1 MKTRSELKPVTRGGV
16 IGLGLGK
23 FVFIGG
29 GVALMLAANCFA
41 GPQGAKVVAGQA
53 TIKQQGRTTIIRAS
67 DRSIIDYTSFDIKRN
82 ERVRFI
88 QPGSSSTVLNR
99 IKSER
104 PTHIEGSLTANGR
117 VFLVNPNG
125 IFFAG
130 TSVVRTDT
138 IVAAAANISNQDFLR
153 GNDRFTNVRG
163 DVHNAGVI
171 ESASNAVM
179 IGRHVGNSGTIMAG
193 AENGVVAMVA
203 GDGVTLTPRGGNIT
217 IHVADNPAN
226 PSEPPAI
233 GKPGVENTGRIS
245 ATRGRS
251 LMLANDV
258 YSLAARN
265 TGSIKARSITVES
278 KGRGDVK
285 IAGELDASGSIG
297 ETGGRIDVS
306 GQRVLVDQAV
316 LDASGPRGGGQIN
329 IGGEAHGGGSLTR
342 SEATTIGPDAV
353 LKANATRNGEGGQ
366 VVVWSDGSMR
376 FHGQASAKGGVVGG
390 DGGFIETSG
399 QNIDIRGGRADAGA
413 RAETGKGGTWLL
425 DPFNVTIDN
434 ADGNPSGAPPMLDPF
449 EPVADSNIDAD
460 DILNALATTDV
471 EINTGSAGGSAGD
484 ITVDASGAINYTG
497 MRDATLTLIAA
508 NDINVNAG
516 IDSTNAQLNIN
527 LRANDALPVESNPTA
542 GQVNIGNVAIDTNGG
557 SMLMRGVDLSINAAA
572 TIDVGGG
579 NVTMTANSRSATA
592 DGVTDQS
599 IGIGVGAGDD
609 GAGTGNFRVSQA
621 ELQTIISSGTVTI
634 NQSGRTEMSGTVHDS
649 VTVGGGLD
657 LSAQDY
663 SLSIIGGD
671 LTFGDITLNTGKT
684 LALTAMDGHTIT
696 ADGSTPDLLAPGGA
710 IHFKADDLILGG
722 VNLISTGVGTGTV
735 RFEANTGRTL
745 GLGTDNGVADLTLG
759 RDELALTTTGG
770 IEIVTTRDTSMG
782 APAGNAD
789 VILDAGGAMV
799 ADIPVDLGANV
810 DLTINSGASIREER
824 PSDNGG
830 MGSAL
835 NDNTKIRLSGTG
847 ELTLQAELGIG
858 DIATTNG
865 ELNID
870 VPSVSAQVTG
880 TGDMALES
888 SGAMNVVGA
897 STADGD
903 IRLRASDIV
912 INTAGMGPAIAALGG
927 DVVLEPVSAAS
938 TIGVGDDSVGAFK
951 LTQAELLEVSTDG
964 TLTIGRADGT
974 GTIDVN
980 RTGGLDLSTA
990 DYSLTLRAST
1000 ASSGGDIIF
1009 NSTLTLGDSSSMD
1022 RRVSLLGSSI
1032 SETLA
1037 AETAAVV
1044 VNGADSELLIDA
1056 GGDVSLEGSVDRLAG
1071 RLNTMGD
1078 TFEYTNINRDLR
1090 IDSIGGVDGVIGAA
1104 GSDITINGFRTAMMG
1119 SDTQITI
1126 AETVST
1132 TGAGEVTISTNN
1144 DGSILDAVAGSDPA
1158 VSIGTT
1164 GEINLDTD
1172 GRIGGD
1178 MAATDPFKTTTGTI
1192 NGADIAHLDARGGT
1206 GLNIANAGTGELRAT
1221 LVSDTGD
1228 AALTHA
1234 GALMT
1239 DGTDWSAASFDVTS
1253 TGSFTSMAGDEIT
1266 ATGDVSLRSTMGA
1279 MTIND
1284 RVRSTMMGDVTL
1296 RSDAGMTINPVAMNP
1311 TVSAENG
1318 DIAIISDD
1326 NFVDINGEVRTITA
1340 GDIEISSEGIMN
1352 LDAGIETA
1360 MGDITLTG
1368 AGEIFVNSAVAA
1380 NVGSVIVS
1388 ADDLDITSGGSI
1400 LATSMGGMGGEV
1412 TVGRSSSGII
1422 DIGEDSGDTD
1432 PMGITVLDL
1441 TNADLAR
1448 ITADTLTI
1456 GDSVNTRQV
1465 RVRNVENPTMTS
1477 DPHANIDLVRL
1488 RAATGTGT
1496 ITFSG
1501 ARASK
1506 FNALDAVADAGIKL
1520 SAGITTFTGAL
1531 SLDADGD
1538 GAAAPTQDPMMR
1550 TVIGIDIDKLDQ
1562 LHVDGSQTLTSN
1574 AGSGNRD
1581 VTLRGRRSGMTV
1593 SPGILASNNLT
1604 VNSGRDIIISDN
1616 IDANG
1621 DVVLDADRSV
1631 AISGGG
1637 DIRLLNISA
1646 NENVTLQGDMT
1657 IGSGGMAVLADA
1669 DGMGAGAFSLL
1680 EDGMGRGTLTLS
1692 DSAARLR
1699 IVARDF
1705 HIDGTNAR
1713 IVGGGGTVRIG
1724 RSTSGDVQVGDFVD
1738 ADLTDDQFTISNAEL
1753 EKIVAGNL
1761 VIGNFADT
1769 VAPSATNTNTRDIL
1783 VRGVT
1788 EMASNGI
1795 TDQVTLEAGRNIDFG
1810 GGASVFNGLTGRA
1823 VQNITVNSALSSQ
1836 TGDLS
1841 LLADQTAVGSTDV
1854 PDNVGTL
1861 TINADVR
1868 TSGENFIGAG
1878 ADFVLGGTIN
1888 TTSTVMGVVAGDAS
1902 ITRSGG
1908 GTISVGNFSD
1918 AATRMTVSGAEL
1930 RRITARNLTIGDN
1943 TRVSSVNVRDVVA
1956 ADTSNISETT
1966 TLASNDSINFFAG
1979 TNTFGELVANAD
1991 GRIAVDGDI
2000 VTTRGDLRLN
2010 GNNDNAAT
2018 GDNQIEFTGNR
2029 VLNAAGDLVLSASNG
2044 SIINSSGDL
2053 TLRADD
2059 NITINDN
2066 VNVSGAL
2073 AVLADDEPAGDGVGA
2088 VIISNGTAITSDT
2101 NDITIDGVSINLQDN
2116 AALVAALGKITLT
2129 ANDDITIAGNIT
2141 SSGKLSIHAGEG
2153 DINGTDTNADV
2164 IISGRRIAT
2173 TGVHSDISIRGN
2185 TLNVSSSSSIESRR
2199 DVLIQRSTTGRIGL
2213 GAVSEDGLV
2222 LNDAE
2227 LRRISADRDLIIGD
2241 GPDAGANDLR
2251 VTRLDVQGLTTASLT
2266 GIDGTFKIGA
2276 RRNAGDGGVINFTGT
2291 SAQSFSN
2298 LEARARGRIQ
2308 TSSALT
2314 VSRGGLLLDSSN
2326 GLIRLGGNLTNST
2339 TGDTSKITLNGGT
2352 RLLADVT
2359 VTAND
2364 DITFDGTVSAPG
2376 RGDNRRMLV
2385 VNSPETITFA
2395 GDVTELFGLSIN
2407 PLASGASSTP
2417 SRPNAVTR
2425 IGGNIST
2432 FADTRD
2438 EGGTGSN
2445 VRSGIRFRDRVVV
2458 TGTDVTIQDDGPN
2471 GIFFHGDVAA
2481 ERSGVTN
2488 FTVAVRRDNRI
2499 TSPDEIRDVRSIP
2512 IIAFGGDVGRMTIPP
2527 ATSGGSPTVTTTRF
2541 KSINLNIINE
2551 TTGNGH
2557 TNIPALPTIV
2567 FGSFGRTVGTT
2578 FNGDAFAATP
2588 LLQPS
2593 GRDNFP
2599 DIGFFATDSF
2609 NMGRNEKLT
2618 AFGDVIIDVN
2628 GAGGT
2633 ATLSDISALRDLTVN
2648 ASAIRMRAR
2657 AAGAVYDTGTAGSG
2671 RTLLGLDNGL
2681 DFVAGRRINFSV
2693 RPTVIAPPG
2702 NAVVPR
2708 PTFASLSGRSGAT
2721 TLGFDFFT
2729 FDTRRSTSPTNPDFS
2744 FFLQRT
2750 LGTTSTD
2757 PFTHVDMI
2765 ASGTTDT
2772 NPATSIAG
2780 IIPRESRFNDV
2791 GRDTTISTAAQDKLR
2806 QIKVEPREQTTAE
2819 QLAGLSGWS
2828 LYNDDPSQDAGL
2840 ALADSRDSSRITTTV
2855 NRLPGI
2861 YTAEVLDLYESIFRP
2876 RSVND
2881 AGESVVGD
2889 SRPAIRAAF
2898 AKSLSDYRKSRPGV
2912 PITGPVDAEAW
2923 RRWVNENDSEARD
2936 YAERIDELLT
2946 ALENLGLVGRELRN
2960 AVSGVLTQAKPQTV
2974 ASLDTLERFVRYK
2987 PDPVVE

>member
-23 FVFIGG
+23 FVFVGG

-41 GPQGAKVVAGQA
+41 GPQGAKVVAGQV

-67 DRSIIDYTSFDIKRN
+67 DRSIIDYRSFDIKRN

-88 QPGSSSTVLNR
+88 QPGSTSTVLNR
-99 IKSER
+99 INSER
-104 PTHIEGSLTANGR
+104 PTRIDGSISANGR

-125 IFFAG
+125 IFFSG
-130 TSVVRTDT
+130 TSLVRTDT
-138 IVAAAANISNQDFLR
+138 LVAAAANISNQDFLR
-153 GNDRFTNVRG
+153 GTDRFTNVRG
-163 DVHNAGVI
+163 QVHNAGVI
-171 ESASNAVM
+171 DSASNAVM
-179 IGRHVGNSGTIMAG
+179 IGRNVGNSGAIMAG

-203 GDGVTLTPRGGNIT
+203 GDGVTLTPRGSNIT
-217 IHVADNPAN
+217 IHVADNPNN
-226 PSEPPAI
+226 PVEPPAI
-233 GKPGVENTGRIS
+233 GQAGVENTGRI
-245 ATRGRS
+245 AAPRGRS

-265 TGSIKARSITVES
+265 TGSIKARNITVES
-278 KGRGDVK
+278 KGRGDVT
-285 IAGELDASGSIG
+285 IAGELNASGG
-297 ETGGRIDVS
+297 NGQTGGRIDVS
-306 GQRVLVDQAV
+306 GQRVLVDRAV

-329 IGGEAHGGGSLTR
+329 IGGEALGGGTLTR

-353 LKANATRNGEGGQ
+353 LKADATRSGGGGQ

-376 FHGQASAKGGVVGG
+376 FHGQASAKGGVVAG

-413 RAETGKGGTWLL
+413 RSETGKGGKWLL
-425 DPFNVTIDN
+425 DPFNVTINN

-527 LRANDALPVESNPTA
+527 LRANDALPVESNPTS
-542 GQVNIGNVAIDTNGG
+542 GQVNIGNVAINTNGG
-557 SMLMRGVDLSINAAA
+557 SMLMRGVDLSINPAA
-572 TIDVGGG
+572 TIDVGAG
-579 NVTMTANSRSATA
+579 NVTLTANSRSATA

-599 IGIGVGAGDD
+599 IGIGAGAGDD

-621 ELQTIISSGTVTI
+621 ELQTIASTGTVTI
-634 NQSGRTEMSGTVHDS
+634 NQAGRTEMSGTVYDS

-663 SLSIIGGD
+663 SLSITGGD
-671 LTFGDITLNTGKT
+671 ITFGDITLNTGKT
-684 LALTAMDGHTIT
+684 LALTALDGHTIS
-696 ADGSTPDLLAPGGA
+696 ADGTTPDLLAPGGV
-710 IHFKADDLILGG
+710 IHLKADDLILAGA
-722 VNLISTGVGTGTV
+722 NAISTGVGTGTV

-745 GLGTDNGVADLTLG
+745 GLGTDSGVADLTLG

-770 IEIVTTRDTSMG
+770 IEIITNRDNSMG

-789 VILDAGGAMV
+789 VIVDAGGPMV
-799 ADIPVDLGANV
+799 ADIPVDLAANV
-810 DLTINSGASIREER
+810 DLTINSGARIREER

-830 MGSAL
+830 MGAAL
-835 NDNTKIRLSGTG
+835 NDNTKIRLSGAG
-847 ELTLQAELGIG
+847 ELTLHAALGIG
-858 DIATTNG
+858 DNAAGNG

-870 VPSVSAQVTG
+870 VPSVAAQVTG
-880 TGDMALES
+880 SGDLALES
-888 SGAMNVVGA
+888 AGAMNVTSA
-897 STADGD
+897 STADGS
-903 IRLRASDIV
+903 IRLRAGDVV
-912 INTAGMGPAIAALGG
+912 INTGGMGPAIAATGG
-927 DVVLEPVSAAS
+927 DVVLEPVSAGS
-938 TIGVGDDSVGAFK
+938 TIGVGDDSVGSFK
-951 LTQAELLEVSTDG
+951 LTQAELLKVSTDG

-974 GTIDVN
+974 GNIDVN

-990 DYSLTLRAST
+990 DYSLALRSST

-1009 NSTLTLGDSSSMD
+1009 NSTLTLGGAGSMN
-1022 RRVSLLGSSI
+1022 RRVSLLGANI
-1032 SETLA
+1032 TEALA
-1037 AETAAVV
+1037 AETAAVT
-1044 VNGADSELLIDA
+1044 VNGTDSELLIDA

-1090 IDSIGGVDGVIGAA
+1090 VDSIGGVDGVTGTA
-1104 GSDITINGFRTAMMG
+1104 GSDITIRGFRTAMMG
-1119 SDTQITI
+1119 ADTRITI

-1132 TGAGEVTISTNN
+1132 TGAGSVTIATNN
-1144 DGSILDAVAGSDPA
+1144 AGSILDAVAGPGVA
-1158 VSIGTT
+1158 VSVGTT
-1164 GEINLDTD
+1164 GGINLDTD
-1172 GRIGGD
+1172 GRIGGE
-1178 MAATDPFKTTTGTI
+1178 MSASDPFKTTTGAI
-1192 NGADIAHLDARGGT
+1192 SGSDVARLDARGGT

-1221 LVSDTGD
+1221 LVSDTGQ

-1253 TGSFTSMAGDEIT
+1253 TGALTTMAGDEIT
-1266 ATGDVSLRSTMGA
+1266 ATGDISLRSTMGA

-1284 RVRSTMMGDVTL
+1284 RVRSTGMGGVTL
-1296 RSDAGMTINPVAMNP
+1296 RSEGGMTINPVAMNP

-1318 DIAIISDD
+1318 DIAIIAD
-1326 NFVDINGEVRTITA
+1326 NGFVDINGEVRTVTA
-1340 GDIEISSEGIMN
+1340 GSIELTALGIMN
-1352 LDAGIETA
+1352 LDARVEA
-1360 MGDITLTG
+1360 NMGDVTLTG
-1368 AGEIFVNSAVAA
+1368 AGEIFLNDAVVASG
-1380 NVGSVIVS
+1380 GSVTAS
-1388 ADDLDITSGGSI
+1388 ADDLDINSGGSI
-1400 LATSMGGMGGEV
+1400 VATSMGGMGGEV
-1412 TVGRSSSGII
+1412 VIGRSNSGII
-1422 DIGEDSGDTD
+1422 DVGEDSGSTD

-1448 ITADTLTI
+1448 ITADILTI

-1465 RVRNVENPTMTS
+1465 RVRNVENPMMTS

-1488 RAATGTGT
+1488 RAAAGTGT

-1520 SAGITTFTGAL
+1520 GAGITTFTGGL

-1538 GAAAPTQDPMMR
+1538 GMAAPTQDPMMR
-1550 TVIGIDIDKLDQ
+1550 TVIGVDIDKLDQ
-1562 LHVDGSQTLTSN
+1562 LHVDGNQTLTSQ
-1574 AGSGNRD
+1574 AGSGDRD
-1581 VTLRGRRSGMTV
+1581 VVLRGRRSGMTV
-1593 SPGILASNNLT
+1593 TPGILASNNLT
-1604 VNSGRDIIISDN
+1604 INSGRDIRIVDN
-1616 IDANG
+1616 IDAGG
-1621 DVVLDADRSV
+1621 DIVLDADRSV
-1631 AISGGG
+1631 EIAGGG

-1646 NENVTLQGDMT
+1646 DENVTLRGDLT
-1657 IGSGGMAVLADA
+1657 IGAGGMSVLADA

-1692 DSAARLR
+1692 DSAARIR

-1705 HIDGTNAR
+1705 TIDGANAR
-1713 IVGGGGTVRIG
+1713 IMAGGGTVRIG
-1724 RSTSGDVQVGDFVD
+1724 RSTSGDVQVGDFAD
-1738 ADLTDDQFTISNAEL
+1738 ADPADGLLTVSNAEL
-1753 EKIVAGNL
+1753 EKIVAANL
-1761 VIGNFADT
+1761 TIGNFADT
-1769 VAPSATNTNTRDIL
+1769 VAPTATNTNTRDIL

-1788 EMASNGI
+1788 EAASNGI

-1810 GGASVFNGLTGRA
+1810 GAASVFNGLTARA
-1823 VQNITVNSALSSQ
+1823 VQNITVVSALTTQ

-1841 LLADQTAVGSTDV
+1841 LLADQSPVGSTDV
-1854 PDNVGTL
+1854 PDNSGTL
-1861 TINADVR
+1861 TINAAVR
-1868 TSGENFIGAG
+1868 TSGQDFIGAG
-1878 ADFVLGGTIN
+1878 ADLVLGGSIN
-1888 TTSTVMGVVAGDAS
+1888 TTSSMTGVVPGDVS

-1908 GTISVGNFSD
+1908 GTISVGNFAD
-1918 AATRMTVSGAEL
+1918 AATRMTISGAEL

-1943 TRVSSVNVRDVVA
+1943 TRVTSINVRDVVS
-1956 ADTSNISETT
+1956 ADTSNISAAT
-1966 TLASNDSINFFAG
+1966 TLASNDAINFFAG

-2000 VTTRGDLRLN
+2000 VTTRGDLRLD
-2010 GNNDNAAT
+2010 GNHDNAAS

-2066 VNVSGAL
+2066 VSVSGAL
-2073 AVLADDEPAGDGVGA
+2073 AVLADDEPEGDGVGA
-2088 VIISNGTAITSDT
+2088 VIITNGTAITSDT
-2101 NDITIDGVSINLQDN
+2101 SDITIDGVSINVQDN
-2116 AALVAALGKITLT
+2116 AALVAALGKVTLT
-2129 ANDDITIAGNIT
+2129 ANDDITVAGNIT
-2141 SSGKLSIHAGEG
+2141 SNGKLTIHAGEG

-2164 IISGRRIAT
+2164 IISGRRLAT
-2173 TGVHSDISIRGN
+2173 TGVDSDISIRGN
-2185 TLNVSSSSSIESRR
+2185 TLSINTSSSIESRR
-2199 DVLIQRSTTGRIGL
+2199 DVLIQRATTGRIGL

-2227 LRRISADRDLIIGD
+2227 LRRIAADRDLIIGD
-2241 GPDAGANDLR
+2241 APGAGANDLR

-2266 GIDGTFKIGA
+2266 GVDGTFKIGA
-2276 RRNAGDGGVINFTGT
+2276 LRSAGDGGVINFTGT

-2314 VSRGGLLLDSSN
+2314 VSRGGLLLDSAT

-2339 TGDTSKITLNGGT
+2339 TGDASKITLRGGT

-2359 VTAND
+2359 ITAND
-2364 DITFDGTVSAPG
+2364 DITFDGAVSAPG
-2376 RGDNRRMLV
+2376 RGNNRRMLV

-2395 GDVTELFGLSIN
+2395 GDVTELFGISIN

-2432 FADTRD
+2432 VADTRAD
-2438 EGGTGSN
+2438 GGTGSN
-2445 VRSGIRFRDRVVV
+2445 VRSGIRFRDRVVI

-2471 GIFFHGDVAA
+2471 GIFFHRDVAP
-2481 ERSGVTN
+2481 ERAGVTN
-2488 FTVAVRRDNRI
+2488 FTVAVRRENRV
-2499 TSPDEIRDVRSIP
+2499 TSPVEIRDVRAIP
-2512 IIAFGGDVGRMTIPP
+2512 LIAFGGDVGRTTIPP
-2527 ATSGGSPTVTTTRF
+2527 ATSTGSPTVTTTRF
-2541 KSINLNIINE
+2541 KSINLNIIGE
-2551 TTGNGH
+2551 TSGNGH

-2578 FNGDAFAATP
+2578 FNGDAFAPTP
-2588 LLQPS
+2588 LLSP
-2593 GRDNFP
+2593 GDRANFP

-2628 GAGGT
+2628 GAGGV

-2648 ASAIRMRAR
+2648 ASAIRLRAR
-2657 AAGAVYDTGTAGSG
+2657 PVGAVYDTGTSGSN
-2671 RTLLGLDNGL
+2671 RTPLGLDTGL
-2681 DFVAGRRINFSV
+2681 DFVAGRRIDFSV
-2693 RPTVIAPPG
+2693 RPTIIAPPG
-2702 NAVVPR
+2702 GAVAPR
-2708 PTFASLSGRSGAT
+2708 PTFASLIGRTGSS

-2729 FDTRRSTSPTNPDFS
+2729 FDTRRSTAPTNPDFS

-2750 LGTTSTD
+2750 LGASSTD
-2757 PFTHVDMI
+2757 PLTHVDMI
-2765 ASGTTDT
+2765 ATGATDT

-2791 GRDTTISTAAQDKLR
+2791 GRDTTISAAAQDKLR

-2828 LYNDDPSQDAGL
+2828 LYNDDPTQGGL
-2840 ALADSRDSSRITTTV
+2840 SLADSRDTSRITTTV
-2855 NRLPGI
+2855 NRLPGVF
-2861 YTAEVLDLYESIFRP
+2861 TAEVLDLYESIFRP
-2876 RSVND
+2876 RTINE
-2881 AGESVVGD
+2881 AGETVVGD
-2889 SRPAIRAAF
+2889 NRPAIRAAL
-2898 AKSLSDYRKSRPGV
+2898 AKSLSEYRKSRPGV
-2912 PITGPVDAEAW
+2912 PVTGPIDAEAW
-2923 RRWVNENDSEARD
+2923 RRWVNDNDPEARG
-2936 YAERIDELLT
+2936 YAERIDELLI
-2946 ALENLGLVGRELRN
+2946 ALKNLGLVGRELRN
-2960 AVSGVLTQAKPQTV
+2960 ATSGVLTQAKPQTV
-2974 ASLDTLERFVRYK
+2974 ASLDTLERFIRYK
-2987 PDPVVE
+2987 PDPVIE